1 MSSDPLHLV
10 GVWARDYHAI
20 QQDIRTKS
28 ITVFLSPAV
37 TSDELTHKLKGKTVM
52 SEQER
57 YDAIRHCRYVD
68 ELVLDAP
75 WVITPEFLEEHQVC
89 RGRGEG

>member
-1 MSSDPLHLV
+1 MVESGHNKELN
-10 GVWARDYHAI
+10 
-20 QQDIRTKS
+20 
-28 ITVFLSPAV
+28 ITCLPAPAV

-68 ELVLDAP
+68 ELVVDAP
-75 WVITPEFLEEHQVC
+75 WVITPEFLEEHQV
-89 RGRGEG
+89 GL